1 MTYGVAKEIARN
13 LEPLVGTTIYHV
25 NKSKEFADQ
34 IRNTKIGEGEY
45 ITSFDATA
53 LFTAVPVAF
62 ALNIVKNSL

>member
-53 LFTAVPVAF
+53 L
-62 ALNIVKNSL
+62 LHSSSSGICIKYHQE